1 MPMVNGKWISMDD
14 LLEKEFGTPDQVVAR
29 EKARLHQEAQDHLTG
44 MPEEQAEWEG
54 SPGDMHEPRPY
65 LRRADGLDWHEDVR
79 DR

>member
-14 LLEKEFGTPDQVVAR
+14 LLEQEFGTPEQVV
-29 EKARLHQEAQDHLTG
+29 QDRLTG

-65 LRRADGLDWHEDVR
+65 LRRADGLDWHDDVR